1 MSAVSLAAYFGNAH
15 AHRRTVPGLYRYG
28 QPRVAKWLADQ
39 GLKINGSNL
48 CTEIF
53 LPTNEERTAVCCLSS
68 VNLEYF
74 DQWKHVPQFIE
85 DVMEFLDNVLQY
97 FIDHAPDTIAR
108 ARLSAMRE
116 RSVGLGAMGF
126 HAYLQKNGIAFESVV
141 AKVTNMAMF
150 RHHPKRM
157 RACRQGSV

>member
-1 MSAVSLAAYFGNAH
+1 
-15 AHRRTVPGLYRYG
+15 
-28 QPRVAKWLADQ
+28 
-39 GLKINGSNL
+39 
-48 CTEIF
+48 
-53 LPTNEERTAVCCLSS
+53 
-68 VNLEYF
+68 
-74 DQWKHVPQFIE
+74 
-85 DVMEFLDNVLQY
+85 MEFLDNVLQY

-150 RHHPKRM
+150 RHIRNECERADKVLCEKRG
-157 RACRQGSV
+157 ACRANVFRQDTISGAHIVKNRFLKRVLAELGLDTDEVWSDLIAHDGSVQHRTDLPQQVRDVFKTAQEIDLLLPQ